1 MGNFKDQLDMKE
13 KSYLTKR
20 QNLIIIKIK
29 NVQPWFEAP
38 EVWSVSGNDV
48 ELVRLKILQCIADDE
63 EVWNWQASVSNVQI
77 CPESTEWE

>member
-29 NVQPWFEAP
+29 NVQP
-38 EVWSVSGNDV
+38 
-48 ELVRLKILQCIADDE
+48 
-63 EVWNWQASVSNVQI
+63 
-77 CPESTEWE
+77 